1 LSGAMAVLAFLLK
14 DGSDILGK
22 RDRPAVVTSRRN
34 QTRHAEKHYYR
45 KASHVIGQL
54 SSPFTCFSRAT
65 APANNPIPYTSPEGV
80 FPAVAGHPEKRS
92 DEGHALA
99 FS

>member
-1 LSGAMAVLAFLLK
+1 MAVLAFLLK

-45 KASHVIGQL
+45 KASHVIGHL
-54 SSPFTCFSRAT
+54 SSPFTCPLLPRD
-65 APANNPIPYTSPEGV
+65 
-80 FPAVAGHPEKRS
+80 RS
-92 DEGHALA
+92 GE
-99 FS
+99 